1 MHQVLAET
9 IILTSCGRWA
19 QGPMWP
25 FAACCSGAS
34 SDTSSLSQR
43 LAVGPDVTGMPV
55 GIGWTINNG
64 STPSNG

>member
-25 FAACCSGAS
+25 FAALLLWG
-34 SDTSSLSQR
+34 QQ
-43 LAVGPDVTGMPV
+43 
-55 GIGWTINNG
+55 
-64 STPSNG
+64 

>member
-25 FAACCSGAS
+25 FAALLRWGQHWHQCSLPAFSHGARRYRHACW
-34 SDTSSLSQR
+34 DRVDHKQR
-43 LAVGPDVTGMPV
+43 LH
-55 GIGWTINNG
+55 TI
-64 STPSNG
+64 